1 MSQGHLGISRSDRGR
16 DRGHHLKRR
25 GRMDRIDGRSTRH
38 LVNELAR
45 VEEGIRRTRG
55 MMGETQ
61 AEQDEGLRSL
71 IDHRDELVRLLGIRQ
86 ASAEA
91 TEQRLSV

>member
-1 MSQGHLGISRSDRGR
+1 
-16 DRGHHLKRR
+16 
-25 GRMDRIDGRSTRH
+25 MDRIDARSTRH

-61 AEQDEGLRSL
+61 AEDDEGLRSP
-71 IDHRDELVRLLGIRQ
+71 IVRRDELVRLLGIRH
-86 ASAEA
+86 ASAHA
-91 TEQRLSV
+91 TKRRLTI